1 MIKSYP
7 TGNGEHCDMDN
18 RRLRKL
24 ILPLILEQLL
34 AVSVGMADTF
44 MVSTVG
50 EAAISGV
57 SLVDGLNLL
66 ILQIMAAFCAGG
78 IVIISQYIGEN
89 NISNV
94 KSASKHLDFLVNIF
108 SVLVSFLFLLFGK
121 NILRFIFGAIETD
134 VMEAA
139 KSYLMITSI
148 SFIFWGFYSS
158 GAAILRCHEDTKT
171 AMKVSIAMN
180 LLNVSLN
187 AVFVFIFHMGVLG
200 VAWATLIS
208 RAVAGVA
215 MKIILTIKERNNQT
229 DDIIANINNRIS
241 FSMLR
246 RILAMGVPS
255 GIENGMFHIGKLAL
269 ASVIATL
276 GTSAIAANSI
286 SYQVIEFPNIVGNTI
301 GLALVVVTG
310 QNIGAN
316 NKESAIN
323 DTKYMI
329 RLAYIGDWI
338 CKITFFFLSPLI
350 VSLFSLSPEATSI
363 ATTVLRA
370 FSIASLPIWPLS
382 FTMPHALRG
391 AGDVRYTMV
400 MSIISMWAGRVIV
413 GYILITVF
421 HLGILGVWIGMFV
434 DWYCRGISFLI
445 RFTSKKWLEKRAV

>member
-1 MIKSYP
+1 MEK
-7 TGNGEHCDMDN
+7 G
-18 RRLRKL
+18 RLKKL

-66 ILQIMAAFCAGG
+66 ILQVMAAFCAGG

-89 NISNV
+89 SYSNI
-94 KSASKHLDFLVNIF
+94 KSSSRHLEILVNFF
-108 SVLVSFLFLLFGK
+108 SVLVMLIFLLFGK
-121 NILRFIFGAIETD
+121 YILRFLFGAIEAD

-139 KSYLMITSI
+139 KSYLMITSL
-148 SFIFWGFYSS
+148 SFIFWGMYSS

-171 AMKVSIAMN
+171 SMKVSVIMN
-180 LLNVSLN
+180 LMNVALN
-187 AVFVFIFHMGVLG
+187 AFFVFAVHMGVVG
-200 VAWATLIS
+200 VALATLIS
-208 RAVAGVA
+208 RATAGIV
-215 MKIILTIKERNNQT
+215 MKFILLAKERKEET
-229 DDIIANINNRIS
+229 DFTLINNDKKIS
-241 FSMLR
+241 FEMLK

-255 GIENGMFHIGKLAL
+255 GIENGMFHVGKLAL

-286 SYQVIEFPNIVGNTI
+286 SYQVIEFPNIIGNTI
-301 GLALVVVTG
+301 GLALVVITG
-310 QNIGAN
+310 QNIGARN
-316 NKESAIN
+316 LEAAKS

-338 CKITFFFLSPLI
+338 CKISFFFLSPLI
-350 VSLFSLSPEATSI
+350 VSLFSLSPEASHI
-363 ATTVLRA
+363 AVTVLRA

-391 AGDVRYTMV
+391 AGDVKYTMIV
-400 MSIISMWAGRVIV
+400 SIISMWAGRVIV
-413 GYILITVF
+413 GYVLITWL

-434 DWYCRGISFLI
+434 DWYIRGISFLVRFI
-445 RFTSKKWLEKRAV
+445 RGKWLEKRAV